1 MEKSLKEAF
10 EELKQ
15 TFESLEN
22 LAWWLDNS
30 KEEQDYLYLKGR
42 INELVS
48 VANEQFIQAKIR
60 RLSI

>member
-30 KEEQDYLYLKGR
+30 KEEQDYLYFKGR